1 MIQYNRTA
9 IATTASTATQR
20 ILVVED
26 NRDVLCALSELLT
39 LLDWRYCA
47 AKSGEAALEFLI
59 ADRDFSILL
68 SDIALPG
75 ISGIE
80 LAKKAHGMVPQL
92 QIIFMSGYN
101 NLPAGVVN
109 FPFLSL
115 PKPYTLTQLQ
125 EVLEKARN
133 R

>member
-1 MIQYNRTA
+1 MIESNRTA
-9 IATTASTATQR
+9 MATPAATATQR

-26 NRDVLCALSELLT
+26 NSDVLCALCELLT
-39 LLDWRYCA
+39 LLDWSYCA
-47 AKSGEAALEFLI
+47 AKSGEAALEIML
-59 ADRDFSILL
+59 AGHDFSTLL

-80 LAKKAHGMVPQL
+80 LAKKAYSMAPHL

-101 NLPAGVVN
+101 NLPPDVVN

-115 PKPYTLTQLQ
+115 PKPYTMTQLQ
-125 EVLEKARN
+125 EVLAKALKA
-133 R
+133 